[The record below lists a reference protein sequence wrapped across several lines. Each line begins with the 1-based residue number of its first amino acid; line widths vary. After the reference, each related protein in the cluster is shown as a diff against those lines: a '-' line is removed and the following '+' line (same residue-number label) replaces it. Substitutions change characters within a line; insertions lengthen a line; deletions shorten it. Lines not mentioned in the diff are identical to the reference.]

1 MLYFLIE
8 YGVFH
13 LSVKH
18 GMTWS
23 RLHGAGQAVLTCI
36 DSQPAMR
43 TIATI
48 IIFIIIKVV
57 MAITTIINT
66 MTILPP

>member
-1 MLYFLIE
+1 
-8 YGVFH
+8 
-13 LSVKH
+13 
-18 GMTWS
+18 MTWS

-48 IIFIIIKVV
+48 IIIIMIIT
-57 MAITTIINT
+57 AITTIINT
-66 MTILPP
+66 IIIQSSYIDLH